1 MGIGDWGLGIG
12 DWGLG
17 KINRESTNQEKIQ
30 TLNLVSIIEKYYLP
44 KDIPSPESK
53 NSKTQNLDTNLS
65 DYLSLLSTHHQENI
79 NSNKIIQKNEIKKD
93 IIITPK
99 ENNQLNKTNNSFS
112 KIFRNYISPYFTL
125 RDLISLKHTNKMFN
139 ILIDKKAIN
148 ICTISNTIKKINS
161 PELRAKIWYHYLNIK
176 EFNKELFQKEE
187 RKLNNDKNEINS
199 DKIEEIFYNKCLEI
213 INTLKNDDK
222 EKLLKIFSEEKISS
236 MKVSLDFIVRDIDR
250 TFHTIFF
257 EDQNGKEGTKRVLE
271 ALCVIDQN
279 EGYCQ
284 GMNFIIG
291 ALYYLLRNESQCF
304 YIFNSILNSNLYQ
317 YNRIFADNTPDYHC
331 RVHQINYYVKKYI
344 PEVYY
349 HFKKKDIPFDI
360 IYSRWILTLFG
371 NYLNLD
377 RLDFPWTC
385 FFVDK
390 WKGLIKIC
398 LIFIYELKDEL
409 IKRDMEGISVLIKN
423 DIGKEDKFHLNYNY
437 SFGLYKDKFKVSNK
451 QLRILKDE
459 YYIILAKNKLV
470 KTRENVD
477 KWAED
482 QKEPLTEYLKQKE
495 KIEQSSNKDIE
506 MYKNLNEN
514 ANQKYLLCLQRYNT
528 LLKYIKALKKKI
540 DDLANNKYSY
550 EEIFSYFK
558 KNINDILAK
567 NKINLSYIEL
577 VESGKISELSQDE
590 QNKIKILEEG
600 KNSIMEKYIPIKD
613 EYDKNN
619 NLLIQCYEIVDKL
632 KFEIDK
638 WEFEKKKR
646 REQMQDYLFIIE
658 QKKDELI
665 KILCEKLKLS
675 DNFKKNNKF

>member
-1 MGIGDWGLGIG
+1 MSI
-12 DWGLG
+12 

-291 ALYYLLRNESQCF
+291 ALYYLLRNEPQCF

-567 NKINLSYIEL
+567 NKIYLSYIEL

>member
-1 MGIGDWGLGIG
+1 MSI
-12 DWGLG
+12 

-187 RKLNNDKNEINS
+187 RKLNNNKNEINS

-271 ALCVIDQN
+271 ALCAIDQN

-291 ALYYLLRNESQCF
+291 ALYYLLRNEPQCF

-528 LLKYIKALKKKI
+528 LLKYIKVLKKKI

>member
-1 MGIGDWGLGIG
+1 MSI
-12 DWGLG
+12 

-161 PELRAKIWYHYLNIK
+161 PELRSKIWYHYLNIK

-187 RKLNNDKNEINS
+187 RKLNSDKNEINS

-213 INTLKNDDK
+213 INTLKDDDK

-271 ALCVIDQN
+271 ALCAIDQN

-291 ALYYLLRNESQCF
+291 ALYYLLRNEPQCF

>member
-1 MGIGDWGLGIG
+1 MSI
-12 DWGLG
+12 

-99 ENNQLNKTNNSFS
+99 ENNQLNKTNNSFP

-125 RDLISLKHTNKMFN
+125 RDLISLKLTNKMFN

-187 RKLNNDKNEINS
+187 RKLNNVKNEINS

-271 ALCVIDQN
+271 ALCAIDQN

-291 ALYYLLRNESQCF
+291 GLYYLLRNEPQSF

-349 HFKKKDIPFDI
+349 RFKKKNIPFDI
-360 IYSRWILTLFG
+360 II
-371 NYLNLD
+371 
-377 RLDFPWTC
+377 
-385 FFVDK
+385 
-390 WKGLIKIC
+390 
-398 LIFIYELKDEL
+398 
-409 IKRDMEGISVLIKN
+409 RDG
-423 DIGKEDKFHLNYNY
+423 F
-437 SFGLYKDKFKVSNK
+437 
-451 QLRILKDE
+451 
-459 YYIILAKNKLV
+459 
-470 KTRENVD
+470 
-477 KWAED
+477 
-482 QKEPLTEYLKQKE
+482 
-495 KIEQSSNKDIE
+495 
-506 MYKNLNEN
+506 
-514 ANQKYLLCLQRYNT
+514 
-528 LLKYIKALKKKI
+528 
-540 DDLANNKYSY
+540 
-550 EEIFSYFK
+550 
-558 KNINDILAK
+558 
-567 NKINLSYIEL
+567 
-577 VESGKISELSQDE
+577 
-590 QNKIKILEEG
+590 
-600 KNSIMEKYIPIKD
+600 
-613 EYDKNN
+613 
-619 NLLIQCYEIVDKL
+619 
-632 KFEIDK
+632 
-638 WEFEKKKR
+638 
-646 REQMQDYLFIIE
+646 
-658 QKKDELI
+658 
-665 KILCEKLKLS
+665 
-675 DNFKKNNKF
+675 

>member
-1 MGIGDWGLGIG
+1 MSI
-12 DWGLG
+12 

-161 PELRAKIWYHYLNIK
+161 PELRSKIWYHYLNIK

-187 RKLNNDKNEINS
+187 RKLNSDKNEINS

-213 INTLKNDDK
+213 INTLKDDDK

-271 ALCVIDQN
+271 ALCAIDQN

-291 ALYYLLRNESQCF
+291 ALYYLLRNEPQCF
-304 YIFNSILNSNLYQ
+304 YIFNSILNSNSYQ

-577 VESGKISELSQDE
+577 VESGKISDLSQDE

>member
-1 MGIGDWGLGIG
+1 MSI
-12 DWGLG
+12 

-44 KDIPSPESK
+44 KDIPSSESK

-271 ALCVIDQN
+271 ALCAIDQN

-528 LLKYIKALKKKI
+528 LLKYIKVLKKKI

>member
-1 MGIGDWGLGIG
+1 MSI
-12 DWGLG
+12 

-291 ALYYLLRNESQCF
+291 ALYYLLRNEPQCF

-528 LLKYIKALKKKI
+528 LLKYIKVLKKKI

>member
-1 MGIGDWGLGIG
+1 MSI
-12 DWGLG
+12 

-271 ALCVIDQN
+271 ALCAIDQN

>member
-1 MGIGDWGLGIG
+1 MSI
-12 DWGLG
+12 

-44 KDIPSPESK
+44 IDIPSPESK

-187 RKLNNDKNEINS
+187 RKLNNDKYEINS

-291 ALYYLLRNESQCF
+291 ALYYLLRNEPQCF

-577 VESGKISELSQDE
+577 VVSGKISELSQDE

>member
-1 MGIGDWGLGIG
+1 MSI
-12 DWGLG
+12 

-44 KDIPSPESK
+44 KDIPSSESK

-291 ALYYLLRNESQCF
+291 ALYYLLRNEPQCF

-528 LLKYIKALKKKI
+528 LLKYIKVLKKKI

>member
-1 MGIGDWGLGIG
+1 MSI
-12 DWGLG
+12 

-161 PELRAKIWYHYLNIK
+161 PELRAKIWYHYLSIK

-213 INTLKNDDK
+213 IKTLKNDDK

-291 ALYYLLRNESQCF
+291 ALYYLLRNEPKCF

>member
-1 MGIGDWGLGIG
+1 MSI
-12 DWGLG
+12 

-161 PELRAKIWYHYLNIK
+161 PELRSKIWYHYLNIK

-187 RKLNNDKNEINS
+187 RKLNSDKNEINS

-213 INTLKNDDK
+213 INTLKDDDK

-271 ALCVIDQN
+271 ALCAIDQN

-291 ALYYLLRNESQCF
+291 ALYYLLRNEPQCF
-304 YIFNSILNSNLYQ
+304 YIFNSILNSNSYQ

-506 MYKNLNEN
+506 MYKNLIDN

>member
-1 MGIGDWGLGIG
+1 MSI
-12 DWGLG
+12 

-44 KDIPSPESK
+44 KDIPSSESK

-161 PELRAKIWYHYLNIK
+161 PELRAKIWYHYLSIK

-213 INTLKNDDK
+213 IKTLKNDDK

-291 ALYYLLRNESQCF
+291 ALYYLLRNEPQCF

>member
-1 MGIGDWGLGIG
+1 MSI
-12 DWGLG
+12 

-44 KDIPSPESK
+44 IDIPSPESK

-213 INTLKNDDK
+213 IKTLKNDDK

-291 ALYYLLRNESQCF
+291 ALYYLLRNEPQCF

>member
-1 MGIGDWGLGIG
+1 MSI
-12 DWGLG
+12 

-187 RKLNNDKNEINS
+187 RKLNNVKNEINS

-291 ALYYLLRNESQCF
+291 ALYYLLRNEPQCF

>member
-1 MGIGDWGLGIG
+1 MSI
-12 DWGLG
+12 
-17 KINRESTNQEKIQ
+17 KINKGSINPEKIQ
-30 TLNLVSIIEKYYLP
+30 PLNLISIIEKYYLP
-44 KDIPSPESK
+44 NDIPLPESK
-53 NSKTQNLDTNLS
+53 KTKEPKLDINLS
-65 DYLSLLSTHHQENI
+65 DYLSLLSTYHQNNI
-79 NSNKIIQKNEIKKD
+79 NYNNNKNKIFQPKEIKKE
-93 IIITPK
+93 IKITPN
-99 ENNQLNKTNNSFS
+99 ENTQLNNSKNTFS

-125 RDLISLKHTNKMFN
+125 KDLISLKHTNKMFN

-148 ICTISNTIKKINS
+148 LCTISNTIKPIKS
-161 PELRAKIWYHYLNIK
+161 PEIRSKIWYHYLNLK
-176 EFNKELFQKEE
+176 AFNKDFFQKEK
-187 RKLNNDKNEINS
+187 RKLKNEKNEINS
-199 DKIEEIFYNKCLEI
+199 DKLEEVFYNKCLEI
-213 INTLKNDDK
+213 IKYLKNNET
-222 EKLLKIFSEEKISS
+222 EKLLEIYSEQKISS
-236 MKVSLDFIVRDIDR
+236 MKISLDFIIRDIDR
-250 TFHTIFF
+250 TFHTKFF
-257 EDQNGKEGTKRVLE
+257 EEENGKEGMKRILE
-271 ALCVIDQN
+271 ALCTIDQN

-291 ALYYLLRNESQCF
+291 GLYYLLRNEQKSF
-304 YIFNSILNSNLYQ
+304 YIFNCMLTSNLYQ
-317 YNRIFADNTPDYHC
+317 YNQIFADNTPDYHC

-360 IYSRWILTLFG
+360 IYSRWILTFFG

-377 RLDFPWTC
+377 KLDFPWTC

-409 IKRDMEGISVLIKN
+409 VKRDMEGISVLIKN

-437 SFGLYKDKFKVSNK
+437 SFKLYKDEFKVSNK

-459 YYIILAKNKLV
+459 YYINLAKDKLK
-470 KTRENVD
+470 KTKENIN

-482 QKEPLTEYLKQKE
+482 QKEPLTEYLKQRE
-495 KIEQSSNKDIE
+495 NIEQNSIKDIE
-506 MYKNLNEN
+506 MYKNLIEN
-514 ANQKYLLCLQRYNT
+514 ANQKYLLCLKRYNT
-528 LLKYIKALKKKI
+528 LIKYIKILKEKI
-540 DDLANNKYSY
+540 DKLANNKYSY

-558 KNINDILAK
+558 KNINEILTK
-567 NKINLSYIEL
+567 NNIKLSYIEL
-577 VESGKISELSQDE
+577 VESGKISKLNQDE

-613 EYDKNN
+613 EYDMNN
-619 NLLIQCYEIVDKL
+619 NLLIQYYEIIDKL
-632 KFEIDK
+632 KFELAK

>member
-1 MGIGDWGLGIG
+1 MSI
-12 DWGLG
+12 

-112 KIFRNYISPYFTL
+112 KIFRNHISPYFTL

-161 PELRAKIWYHYLNIK
+161 PELRAKIWYHYLSIK

-222 EKLLKIFSEEKISS
+222 EKLLEIFSEEKISS

-291 ALYYLLRNESQCF
+291 ALYYLLRNEPQCF

>member
-1 MGIGDWGLGIG
+1 MSI
-12 DWGLG
+12 

-44 KDIPSPESK
+44 IDIPSPESK

-187 RKLNNDKNEINS
+187 RKLNNDKYEINS

-250 TFHTIFF
+250 TFHTTFF
-257 EDQNGKEGTKRVLE
+257 EDENGKEGTKRVLE

-291 ALYYLLRNESQCF
+291 ALYYLLRNEPQCF
-304 YIFNSILNSNLYQ
+304 YIFNSILNSSSYQ

-360 IYSRWILTLFG
+360 IYSRWVLTLFG

>member
-1 MGIGDWGLGIG
+1 MSI
-12 DWGLG
+12 

-44 KDIPSPESK
+44 KDIPSSESK

-187 RKLNNDKNEINS
+187 RKLNNVKNEINS

-291 ALYYLLRNESQCF
+291 ALYYLLRNEPQCF

-632 KFEIDK
+632 KFEIEK

-675 DNFKKNNKF
+675 DNFKKNNIF

>member
-1 MGIGDWGLGIG
+1 MSI
-12 DWGLG
+12 

-44 KDIPSPESK
+44 KDIPSSESK

-291 ALYYLLRNESQCF
+291 ALYYLLRNEPQCF

>member
-1 MGIGDWGLGIG
+1 MSI
-12 DWGLG
+12 

-213 INTLKNDDK
+213 IKTLKNDDK

-271 ALCVIDQN
+271 ALCAIDQN

-291 ALYYLLRNESQCF
+291 ALYYLLRNEPQCF

>member
-1 MGIGDWGLGIG
+1 MSI
-12 DWGLG
+12 

-187 RKLNNDKNEINS
+187 RKLNNNKNEINS

-271 ALCVIDQN
+271 ALCAIDQN

-528 LLKYIKALKKKI
+528 LLKYIKVLKKKI

>member
-1 MGIGDWGLGIG
+1 MSI
-12 DWGLG
+12 

-44 KDIPSPESK
+44 IDIPSPESK

-213 INTLKNDDK
+213 IKTLKNDDK

-257 EDQNGKEGTKRVLE
+257 EDQNGKEDTKRVLE

-360 IYSRWILTLFG
+360 IYSRWVLTLFG

-390 WKGLIKIC
+390 WNGLIKIC

-459 YYIILAKNKLV
+459 YYIILAKDKLI
-470 KTRENVD
+470 KTGENID
-477 KWAED
+477 KWAKD

-506 MYKNLNEN
+506 MYKNLIDN

-540 DDLANNKYSY
+540 DNLANNKYSY

-558 KNINDILAK
+558 KNINEILTK
-567 NKINLSYIEL
+567 NNINLSYIEL
-577 VESGKISELSQDE
+577 IESGKISELNQDE

-632 KFEIDK
+632 KFEIEK

>member
-1 MGIGDWGLGIG
+1 MSI
-12 DWGLG
+12 

-53 NSKTQNLDTNLS
+53 NSKTQYLDTNLS

-99 ENNQLNKTNNSFS
+99 ENNQLKKTNNSFS

-213 INTLKNDDK
+213 INSLKNDET

-291 ALYYLLRNESQCF
+291 ALYYLLRNEPQCF
-304 YIFNSILNSNLYQ
+304 YIFNSILNSNSYQ